1 MNRNKK
7 GLISQIILGN
17 LYEHYI
23 NEMKT
28 MKSDNLMFKWIFVKK
43 DKDYNIV
50 LNEMSRKGI
59 IDLRKDKAGT
69 FVSLKEFMG
78 YKQIFKDYYL
88 FNDKI
93 RNAMDSDN
101 VLNESY
107 KNRLESELNSNLKK
121 YRQIS

>member
-1 MNRNKK
+1 MSRNKK

-23 NEMKT
+23 SEMKT
-28 MKSDNLMFKWIFVKK
+28 MKPDNLIFKWIFVKK
-43 DKDYNIV
+43 DKEYNVV
-50 LNEMSRKGI
+50 LSEMSRKGI
-59 IDLRKDKAGT
+59 IDTRKDKTGT

-78 YKQIFKDYYL
+78 YKQVFKDYYL

-93 RNAMDSDN
+93 RNAMNSDN

-107 KNRLESELNSNLKK
+107 KNKLESELNGNLKK
-121 YRQIS
+121 YRHID